1 MAVASCCQMVPPSL
15 LIWRASP
22 LYLCSLMK
30 PESIKSP
37 LARIAFAFLS
47 AMWTATGWYLFFTK
61 TFSTTPP
68 RSKSTTIV
76 VGYEAQFMGLILV
89 ALGLIAMTILLRSL
103 SLSRAVEFALLCT
116 VLVVSPLAMQAALG
130 MR

>member
-1 MAVASCCQMVPPSL
+1 
-15 LIWRASP
+15 
-22 LYLCSLMK
+22 MK

-37 LARIAFAFLS
+37 LAKIAFALLS
-47 AMWTATGWYLFFTK
+47 VMWTATGWYLVLTK

-76 VGYEAQFMGLILV
+76 AGYEAQFMGLILV

-103 SLSRAVEFALLCT
+103 SLSRAVEFALLFA